1 MSDLSPDLSQTAVDS
16 GGGGGEATVLDYKNL
31 VFPFCILGAG
41 IVASAFLIFCES
53 TYRFI
58 GHYLHATSR
67 SKVPRMTDKIKRER
81 RSSRIKAW

>member
-1 MSDLSPDLSQTAVDS
+1 MSRLSPDLSQTAGDS
-16 GGGGGEATVLDYKNL
+16 SGGGGEATVLDYKNL

-41 IVASAFLIFCES
+41 IVASAFLIVCEK

-58 GHYLHATSR
+58 GHYFRTTST

-81 RSSRIKAW
+81 RSSRSKAW